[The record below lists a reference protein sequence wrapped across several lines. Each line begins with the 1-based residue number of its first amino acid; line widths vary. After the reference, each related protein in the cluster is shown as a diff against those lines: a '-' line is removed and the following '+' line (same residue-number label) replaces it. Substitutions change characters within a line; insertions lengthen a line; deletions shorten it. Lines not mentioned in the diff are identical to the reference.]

1 MGGGF
6 GDILDHFKDIQSK
19 GPPRGYFQEPN
30 NSNLVVAPINVPR
43 AEEFFLSMGVKI
55 VTRSNNLEGFVGDV
69 AAEESW
75 LEEKVKGWE
84 GSVKTLAGVAH
95 NHPQPAYI
103 GLQKSLQ

>member
-1 MGGGF
+1 MA
-6 GDILDHFKDIQSK
+6 HFNYMQARGSL
-19 GPPRGYFQEPN
+19 RGYIPETTN
-30 NSNLVVAPINVPR
+30 NILVVTLGNVPR

-84 GSVKTLAGVAH
+84 GSVKTRAGVAH
-95 NHPQPAYI
+95 NHPQPAYV